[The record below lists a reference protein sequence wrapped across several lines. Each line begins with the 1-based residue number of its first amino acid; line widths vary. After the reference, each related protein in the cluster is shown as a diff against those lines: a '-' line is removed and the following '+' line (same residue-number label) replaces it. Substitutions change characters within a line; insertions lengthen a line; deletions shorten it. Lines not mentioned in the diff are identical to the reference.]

1 MATMELLFKVADG
14 LVTGCIWPRHQRKW
28 TVSAFPFPSPPYSKY
43 FLVLAF
49 ETKSESPASVRIMLK

>member
-1 MATMELLFKVADG
+1 MATVESLFKVADG
-14 LVTGCIWPRHQRKW
+14 WVTGYIWLRHQSKW

-49 ETKSESPASVRIMLK
+49 ETKTESPASVRIMLK